1 MLRVKFYFRTLYK
14 NHDRKVYT
22 CSVDIQKGKLSLQIK
37 PLLGM
42 SEYSSYVQILLH
54 RVKQFSTKKLSRG
67 AQKRLQGFFI
77 IGQTNQ

>member
-1 MLRVKFYFRTLYK
+1 
-14 NHDRKVYT
+14 
-22 CSVDIQKGKLSLQIK
+22 
-37 PLLGM
+37 M